1 MRTLYLPA
9 ALAAAALVLSACDTN
24 DPTDDG
30 LSATIRVT
38 SIAADTTTGRSST
51 TGQPISTGRFTLY
64 SLRENKV
71 VLDFSNPNRADSAT
85 TKWDIGFR
93 GATIIVNG
101 GSRGPGQGASAVV
114 TSPFEALVAAPDT
127 GFVSTGTVKFNA
139 GSSSIA
145 SVWTY
150 TPATN
155 LVTPTPG
162 RTLVVKTADGKYAKI
177 KLISYY
183 KGNPATPSSS
193 IKDRFYTFDYV
204 VQTDGTKSFE

>member
-1 MRTLYLPA
+1 MRTSLLA
-9 ALAAAALVLSACDTN
+9 LGLAATFVATGCDSN
-24 DPTDDG
+24 DNDTTT
-30 LSATIRVT
+30 LTATTRVT
-38 SIAADTTTGRSST
+38 SVAADTTTGRNPT
-51 TGQPISTGRFTLY
+51 TGQALSTGRFTLY

-93 GATIIVNG
+93 GPTIIVNG
-101 GSRGPGQGASAVV
+101 GSRGPGQGSSVVV
-114 TSPFEALVAAPDT
+114 TGVFETLLAAPDT
-127 GFVSTGTVKFNA
+127 GYVSTGTVKLNT
-139 GSSSIA
+139 GSASIA

-162 RTLVVKTADGKYAKI
+162 RTLVIKTADGKYAKV

-183 KGNPATPSSS
+183 KGNPATPTTS
-193 IKDRFYTFDYV
+193 IKDRFYTFDFV
-204 VQTDGTKSFE
+204 LQANGTKSFQ